1 MKETI
6 RQKVLE
12 TKRRI
17 ILEEAARIFESE
29 GFAALKIQEIAEKL
43 GMSVGA
49 LYNMF
54 GSKEGLYLAYV
65 EDQIRRFQEQL
76 VQACAA
82 SPDARACLIHFVRL
96 KFAAFSQ
103 KRKAVEDP
111 AGGDPLF
118 FLKTNSRLAETIRPI
133 YDHLAALFE
142 KLHESQPLKERDFLK
157 IAHLFNAFTTGYV
170 EYWLSC
176 EKSLDESPETVVAR
190 FLEGMKA

>member
-6 RQKVLE
+6 RQKVHE

-29 GFAALKIQEIAEKL
+29 GFAALKIQEIAKKL

-65 EDQIRRFQEQL
+65 EDQIRRFEEQL
-76 VQACAA
+76 SQACAA
-82 SPDARACLIHFVRL
+82 SPDARTCLSHFVRL
-96 KFAAFSQ
+96 KFAAFLQ

-133 YDHLAALFE
+133 YDHLAALFA
-142 KLHESQPLKERDFLK
+142 KLHESEPLKERDFLK
-157 IAHLFNAFTTGYV
+157 IAHLFNAFTTGYI
-170 EYWLSC
+170 EYWLGSS
-176 EKSLDESPETVVAR
+176 KSLDEAPETVVAR
-190 FLEGMKA
+190 FLEGFKA